1 MIRLFIG
8 YLHTVNLSKI
18 STVTLC
24 LITLITLLLG
34 YQLQYLQ
41 FSYEAEDFF
50 PLNSEETHFFEDFR
64 AHFGNDDDY
73 ILIGIR
79 HSKSIFQQAFLEE
92 IDRLTQEIDTL
103 KGVEKVQ
110 SISNIKELRRSS
122 FYHKLLK
129 IPYLHIDA
137 PEKYAEDS
145 SRIYSSAF
153 LPDFL
158 ISRDGRSTLL
168 YIENAPLME
177 HRNCRKL
184 TESLEQTLEGFSFH
198 EVHIAGR
205 CTGQTAYI
213 NLIQKE
219 VQVFITFAVLV
230 IILVLWFTYRSFWG
244 IVLPLSVVGL
254 TVLWTVG
261 IMIWMGKSFDLISNV
276 IPTILMIIG
285 VADVIHLLT
294 HYQHLQSSHSEMFTS
309 KALRDFRLLRQA
321 MKEVGLA
328 TLLTTFTTSI
338 GFLTLT
344 TSSFKP
350 LVELGLYSTI
360 GLFVALVLTYTLIPA
375 LLVLLESKGIFLYR
389 ENSSEPKED
398 LTQTASSKMLSR
410 LDLQGAFDWTM
421 RHPKGILWGT
431 FLLTVCAIIG
441 ATQIKVN
448 NYIMEDLKKD
458 HPQRQDFTFFEEAF
472 GGARAF
478 EMMVSLK
485 DTSGGASIFDFEVLE
500 ELERVDSFLIHQ
512 YGVKN
517 LISSVVLVKS
527 SNQIYQHGR
536 SEYYRLPPTPK
547 QTELITKRLRQY
559 AEEVELYRIVDSSQ
573 TLTHISGKVP
583 DWGSYLVRQKNVTLE
598 EFVANELE
606 GSPLEYR
613 ITGSGHLIDLNNSL
627 LAENVLLGLLIA
639 IGMIGILF
647 AFLLPSVRLLWLVL
661 IPNIFPLLVIAGI
674 MGFSGIDLKIST
686 SIIFIIAFGIAVDDS
701 IHFLSRFRREA
712 QKHSVIEAVRR
723 TYLTTGKAIL
733 VTSLILAAGFSTLC
747 ISDFLGTFY
756 MGLLIA
762 LTLLVALLA
771 DLLLLPVL
779 LVWFY
784 RP

>member
-1 MIRLFIG
+1 MNFP
-8 YLHTVNLSKI
+8 KI

-24 LITLITLLLG
+24 LITLITLVLG
-34 YQLQYLQ
+34 YPLQYLQ
-41 FSYEAEDFF
+41 FSYDAEDFF
-50 PLNSEETHFFEDFR
+50 PLNSNETHFFEEFR
-64 AHFGNDDDY
+64 GYFGNDDDY

-79 HSKSIFQQAFLEE
+79 HSKSIFQQVFLEE
-92 IDRLTQEIDTL
+92 IDRLTQEIEVL
-103 KGVEKVQ
+103 EGVEKVQ
-110 SISNIKELRRSS
+110 SISNAKELRRSS

-145 SRIYSSAF
+145 SRIYRSAL

-158 ISRDGRSTLL
+158 VSKDGHSTML
-168 YIENAPLME
+168 YIENASLME
-177 HRNCRKL
+177 HLDCRKL
-184 TESLEQTLEGFSFH
+184 TEKLNQTLERFSFH

-213 NLIQKE
+213 DLIQKE

-261 IMIWMGKSFDLISNV
+261 IMVWTGKPFDLISNV

-294 HYQHLQSSHSEMFTS
+294 HYQHLQSSDSEILTS
-309 KALRDFRLLRQA
+309 HFPNDFRLLQQA

-338 GFLTLT
+338 GFLTLA

-360 GLFVALVLTYTLIPA
+360 GLFIALVLTYTLIPA
-375 LLVLLESKGIFLYR
+375 LLVLLESKGVFLHR
-389 ENSSEPKED
+389 WNVAQREENSA
-398 LTQTASSKMLSR
+398 QTGTSKMLSR
-410 LDLQGAFDWTM
+410 LDLEGAFDWTM
-421 RHPKGILWGT
+421 RHPKGILWGA
-431 FLLTVCAIIG
+431 FLLIVCAIIG

-485 DTSGGASIFDFEVLE
+485 DTSGEASIFDFEILA
-500 ELERVDSFLIHQ
+500 ELEQVDRFLVDK

-517 LISSVVLVKS
+517 LISPVVLVES

-536 SEYYRLPPTPK
+536 LEYYHLPPTPK
-547 QTELITKRLRQY
+547 QTDVITKRLRQY
-559 AEEVELYRIVDSSQ
+559 AADVQLYRVVDSTQ
-573 TLTHISGKVP
+573 TLTHISGKIP
-583 DWGSYLVRQKNVTLE
+583 DWGSYLVRQKNADLE
-598 EFVANELE
+598 AFIASELE
-606 GSPLEYR
+606 GSRLEYR

-661 IPNIFPLLVIAGI
+661 IPNILPLLIVAGI
-674 MGFSGIDLKIST
+674 MGFTGIDLKIST

-701 IHFLSRFRREA
+701 IHFLSRFRREV
-712 QKHSVIEAVRR
+712 QQHSVIEAVRR

-779 LVWFY
+779 LVRFY